1 MQEEIF
7 LNIGFKLRILRRL
20 NKLTLQNVAEF
31 LGITSAQVQ
40 KYETGESR
48 ISIANLV
55 KLAYFY
61 KINTSYFFDDF
72 EVNDHY
78 DKLNLEMFREFN
90 NIESYQLKKE
100 ILLLVKE
107 MKNKTST

>member
-7 LNIGFKLRILRRL
+7 KNIGFKLRILRRL

-31 LGITSAQVQ
+31 LNITSAQVQ

-48 ISIANLV
+48 ISIPTLFKIAH
-55 KLAYFY
+55 FY
-61 KINTSYFFDDF
+61 KINTSYFFEDF
-72 EVNDHY
+72 EVNLNY
-78 DKLNLEMFREFN
+78 DKLNLEMFIEFN
-90 NIESYQLKKE
+90 NVENYQLKKD

-107 MKNKTST
+107 MKNKR